1 MLPRLTCFISKFLN
15 TDDLNKQARN
25 DATLKKYY
33 LGCFP
38 ADIKPNVRDK
48 CCWIWNVDEQDK
60 SGTHWVG
67 VIKDNDT
74 IIFFDS
80 YGKDPTFFKR
90 KYWVHYFHSLGCKMI
105 LNNTSQKQSH
115 ISRTCGVWCLVF
127 LKGHYEGQ
135 PNLTATTFTSN
146 VELLMNNEQQLQDMA
161 FAAFPSLNN
170 LYKRKCI
177 SSKGQ
182 ICKSYLET
190 YSIK

>member
-1 MLPRLTCFISKFLN
+1 MSTLTCFISKFLN
-15 TDDLNKQARN
+15 TDDLDKQARG

-38 ADIKPNVRDK
+38 ADIKPEVRDK

-67 VIKDNDT
+67 VIKDNDK

-80 YGKDPTFFKR
+80 YGKTPTFFKR
-90 KYWVHYFHSLGCKMI
+90 KYWVDYFQSLGCKMI

-115 ISRTCGVWCLVF
+115 ISRTCGAWCLIF
-127 LKGHYEGQ
+127 LKAYYEGQ
-135 PNLTATTFTSN
+135 PNIITTFTSN
-146 VELLMNNEQQLQDMA
+146 VELLINNEQQLHNMA
-161 FAAFPSLNN
+161 FLAFPTLKD
-170 LYKRKCI
+170 LYKRKCN

-182 ICKSYLET
+182 ICKSYVES
-190 YSIK
+190 YFVK

>member
-1 MLPRLTCFISKFLN
+1 MLTRLTCFISKFLN

-25 DATLKKYY
+25 DETVKKYY

-38 ADIKPNVRDK
+38 ADIKPDVRDE

-67 VIKDNDT
+67 VIKDNDI

-80 YGKDPTFFKR
+80 YGKNPTFFKR
-90 KYWVHYFHSLGCKMI
+90 KYWVHYFQSLGCKMI
-105 LNNTSQKQSH
+105 LNNTAQKQSH
-115 ISRTCGVWCLVF
+115 ISRTCGVWCLMF
-127 LKGHYEGQ
+127 LKGYYEGQ
-135 PNLTATTFTSN
+135 PKLIATTFTSN
-146 VELLMNNEQQLQDMA
+146 VELLMNNEQQLQDMS